1 MTEVKTA
8 VKKRPSKAR
17 KGRAVKI
24 VPPLPA
30 QPFAQHQFK
39 EEVEFLSG
47 NGIPKVLMTREAY
60 SRMWH
65 FVDLAT
71 QEVGWLGAVRVTP
84 HGDYLIE
91 EVFLLEQEVS
101 AAQTELSSEGQAKLV
116 QHLIDTRPD
125 GVEVANR
132 ILFWGHSHVRM
143 STTASFQDDKQM
155 ETLKE
160 NGCPWFVRGI
170 FNKLGRMEFTLF
182 LWEAGVKI
190 VDAPWAICEH
200 VDESIRAG
208 IEAEFK
214 DKVSSAPFGPATF
227 AGPGGMSPQLLSLM
241 LSEDGGIE
249 KPPWLKQYEARM
261 LDLHGPA
268 VARAGANLRY
278 EEGGE

>member
-1 MTEVKTA
+1 MTAIK
-8 VKKRPSKAR
+8 KKRPTKKSG
-17 KGRAVKI
+17 GRVGKT
-24 VPPLPA
+24 VPPPPT

-39 EEVEFLSG
+39 GAIEFLGG

-65 FVDLAT
+65 FVDIADK
-71 QEVGWLGAVRVTP
+71 EVGWLGAVRVTP

-155 ETLKE
+155 EALKE
-160 NGCPWFVRGI
+160 SGCPWFIRGI
-170 FNKLGRMEFTLF
+170 FNKLGRMEFTLY

-190 VDAPWAICEH
+190 VDAPWAIYEH
-200 VDESIRAG
+200 VDGSIRAG

-214 DKVSSAPFGPATF
+214 EKVSSAPFNPATF
-227 AGPGGMSPQLLSLM
+227 AGPSGISPNLLHLM
-241 LSEDGGIE
+241 LSESENGGVE
-249 KPPWLKQYEARM
+249 KPFWVRQYEMAAM
-261 LDLHGPA
+261 GFHGPTA
-268 VARAGANLRY
+268 VRAGASLHS